1 MRTITLP
8 TASTSEDA
16 RQDGTDI
23 PRHPQVSDAREAW
36 VIALYVGGASV
47 DEVAVLLGV
56 GREWV
61 RQCVGRSGLTC
72 RRADRQVDA
81 LAILREVRRSGT
93 LGLKEVAA
101 RLGYSEETV
110 RHSIAA
116 LGMSES
122 VRRLM
127 RLRRRTARR
136 VAAANATGEVEAL
149 PLRAVGARRTPIVRV
164 A

>member
-8 TASTSEDA
+8 TATPSADA
-16 RQDGTDI
+16 RTDGADI
-23 PRHPQVSDAREAW
+23 PRSTPANDEREAW
-36 VIALYVGGASV
+36 VMALYLGGASV

-61 RQCVGRSGLTC
+61 RQCVGRAGLTC

-81 LAILREVRRSGT
+81 LAILREVRKPGT
-93 LGLKEVAA
+93 LSLKEVAA
-101 RLGYSEETV
+101 RLDYSEDTV

-116 LGMSES
+116 LGMGES
-122 VRRLM
+122 VRRLL
-127 RLRRRTARR
+127 RLRRRAARR
-136 VAAANATGEVEAL
+136 VAVTNTPEQVEAVA
-149 PLRAVGARRTPIVRV
+149 LRAHAARRAPAVRV